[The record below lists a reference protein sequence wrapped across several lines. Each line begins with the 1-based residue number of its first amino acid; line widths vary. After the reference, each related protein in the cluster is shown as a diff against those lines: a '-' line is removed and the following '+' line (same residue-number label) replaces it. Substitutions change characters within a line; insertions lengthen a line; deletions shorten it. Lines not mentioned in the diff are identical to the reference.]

1 MNRELTLTILAGV
14 LVAQVLAITIVCKL
28 QAEIAT
34 LEEKLANTE
43 SANKVLVEQL
53 KQITGGR

>member
-28 QAEIAT
+28 QTEIAT
-34 LEEKLANTE
+34 LEEKLTNTE
-43 SANKVLVEQL
+43 STNKVLVEQL